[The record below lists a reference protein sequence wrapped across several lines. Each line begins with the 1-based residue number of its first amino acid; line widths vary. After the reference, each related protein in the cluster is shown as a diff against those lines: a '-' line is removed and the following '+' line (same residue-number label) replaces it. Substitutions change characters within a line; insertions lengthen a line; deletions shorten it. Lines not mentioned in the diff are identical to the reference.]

1 MATRPIVRDYLL
13 DVQRGFAGERMIVM
27 EGRDIG
33 TVIFPDAA
41 FKFFVTATPE
51 ERARRR
57 LAQDGEAADGA
68 TLAEVAREIAARDKQ
83 DSERSVAPLKP
94 AADAAVIDTTGLS
107 IDEAVDTIIGRM
119 TRQQEEK

>member
-1 MATRPIVRDYLL
+1 
-13 DVQRGFAGERMIVM
+13 
-27 EGRDIG
+27 
-33 TVIFPDAA
+33 
-41 FKFFVTATPE
+41 
-51 ERARRR
+51 
-57 LAQDGEAADGA
+57 
-68 TLAEVAREIAARDKQ
+68 EVAREIAARDKQ